1 MMKRDVCL
9 REHAC
14 RRRKSEHRCEEEWER
29 VKRGVKRTSWRRRRL
44 RAPAHCLGVIGGGGI
59 VAR

>member
-9 REHAC
+9 GEHAC

-29 VKRGVKRTSWRRRRL
+29 VKESEKE
-44 RAPAHCLGVIGGGGI
+44 
-59 VAR
+59 